1 MAIERN
7 MITYSGRVVEGRI
20 ELNTPEVLP
29 EGARVTILVQDSQS
43 SIDPEAALDQEL
55 VDEGLLSP
63 PCPSLPS
70 TEFATYQPVKFQGEP
85 LSKTIVEE
93 RR

>member
-1 MAIERN
+1 
-7 MITYSGRVVEGRI
+7 MITYSGHVVEGRVQ
-20 ELNTPEVLP
+20 LDTPALLP
-29 EGARVTILVQDSQS
+29 EGARVTILVQDAQS

-63 PCPSLPS
+63 LCPSLPS
-70 TEFATYQPVKFQGEP
+70 AEFLAYQPVKFQGEP